1 LLKRLF
7 AFCASLASAAGV
19 YRDPVIR
26 SLTYRDAGQRTYLP
40 RSKRQRF
47 LERRAPICTA
57 REIRLRIPAVPPRC
71 PAGIKLAGFSNQQFV
86 NGVFGNPGLT
96 FYGPTFESRS
106 SAAIQVFCPNGLNS
120 ILDFG
125 PVFSGPDQQCIPVGS
140 DGNMGRNIF
149 RGPAFKDVDLGLFK
163 NAKVNER
170 VNLQFRAEAF
180 NLFNRVNLYNPIGN
194 MGSPQ
199 FGQSVSAFPGR
210 ELQLGLKLLF

>member
-1 LLKRLF
+1 MD
-7 AFCASLASAAGV
+7 GD
-19 YRDPVIR
+19 Y
-26 SLTYRDAGQRTYLP
+26 Y
-40 RSKRQRF
+40 
-47 LERRAPICTA
+47 A
-57 REIRLRIPAVPPRC
+57 RPNR

-86 NGVFGNPGLT
+86 NGLFGNPALT

-125 PVFSGPDQQCIPVGS
+125 SVFTGPDQQCIPVGS

-163 NAKVNER
+163 NAKINER
-170 VNLQFRAEAF
+170 LNLQFRAEAF
-180 NLFNRVNLYNPIGN
+180 DLFNRVNLYNPIGN

-199 FGQSVSAFPGR
+199 FGQSVTAFPSR